1 MERYIKFA
9 GLDFDLEKRLIEYI
23 SSHEKK
29 INSLAEKCK
38 KHGFS
43 CLARRSD
50 MMRLAVCIAYI
61 KYTEEDYKQLGIDES
76 ILKEMPVYPAQ
87 GSLKMVNGVLLVKLG
102 EVE

>member
-23 SSHEKK
+23 SNHEKK
-29 INSLAEKCK
+29 MNSLAEKCK

-50 MMRLAVCIAYI
+50 MMRFALHTSNTP
-61 KYTEEDYKQLGIDES
+61 KRTTN
-76 ILKEMPVYPAQ
+76 
-87 GSLKMVNGVLLVKLG
+87 SL
-102 EVE
+102 E